1 MPIWYNIV
9 EKEHKNMIIEN
20 GKVNFLIDGQ
30 WGSTGK
36 GKLAGYLY
44 TKYKNITV
52 AISDNMPNAGHTFT
66 RDGKN
71 FIFKALPTG
80 VLFENVKCLIGPQS
94 VIGEEQFQYE
104 MEMVK
109 NEIGYW
115 PTVLIHPMAS
125 VVTASDKEEES
136 NIVSKMASTGQGSCA
151 ATVKKMW
158 RAGEANLAKHS
169 KVLDNWICDTHE
181 YLHHCLGNGETALS
195 EGSQGFDLSMNC
207 GHSYPHV
214 TSRDCLIGRMM
225 DNAGCPVKYVG
236 SIIACLRTLPI
247 RVGSTEN
254 TSGPYYDDQTE
265 LDWKTVS
272 EMCGYDVEEKT
283 TVTQRVR
290 RVFTF
295 SEAQTRKFC
304 EYVLPDY
311 AFLNF
316 VNYYDDPDERV
327 KIIRDVAEL
336 LNEYECD
343 LTLLGTGAEVDD
355 MEVTSAEAILTE
367 IPEHTM
373 RQA

>member
-1 MPIWYNIV
+1 
-9 EKEHKNMIIEN
+9 MIES

-44 TKYKNITV
+44 EKNRELKV

-80 VLFENVKCLIGPQS
+80 VLFDGVTSLIGPQA
-94 VIGEEQFQYE
+94 VMGEEQFQYE

-109 NEIGYW
+109 NEIGHY
-115 PTVLIHPMAS
+115 PKVMIHPMAT
-125 VVTASDKEEES
+125 VVTASDKDAEAG
-136 NIVSKMASTGQGSCA
+136 IVSKMASTGQGSCS

-158 RAGEANLAKHS
+158 RRGEANLAKDS
-169 KVLDNWICDTHE
+169 KIFDEFVGDTHSF
-181 YLHHCLGNGETALS
+181 LHESLASGHAALS

-207 GHSYPHV
+207 GHSYPHT

-225 DNAGCPVKYVG
+225 DNAGCPVNSVG

-254 TSGPYYDDQTE
+254 TSGPYYDDQVE
-265 LDWKTVS
+265 MNWKMVS
-272 EMCGYDVEEKT
+272 EMCGQDVEERT

-304 EYVLPDY
+304 EYVRPDY

-316 VNYYDDPDERV
+316 VNYYADPSDRHEAV
-327 KIIRDVAEL
+327 KKVAGIL
-336 LNEYECD
+336 KEYGCD
-343 LTLLGTGAEVDD
+343 LTLLGTGADINE
-355 MEVTSAEAILTE
+355 MEITNNQAILN
-367 IPEHTM
+367 PEEM
-373 RQA
+373 LFA

>member
-1 MPIWYNIV
+1 
-9 EKEHKNMIIEN
+9 MIES

-44 TKYKNITV
+44 ERYKNITM

-80 VLFENVKCLIGPQS
+80 VLFDGVTSLIGPQA
-94 VIGEEQFQYE
+94 VIGEEQLQIE

-109 NEIGYW
+109 NEIGHY
-115 PTVLIHPMAS
+115 PKLMIHPMAS
-125 VVTASDKEEES
+125 VVTASDKESEAG
-136 NIVSKMASTGQGSCA
+136 IVSKMASTGQGSCA

-169 KVLDNWICDTHE
+169 KILDPYVGDTHT
-181 YLHHCLGNGETALS
+181 YMQQQLKNGGTALS
-195 EGSQGFDLSMNC
+195 EGSQGFDLSMHC

-225 DNAGCPVKYVG
+225 DNAGCPVKSVG
-236 SIIACLRTLPI
+236 NIIACLRTLPI

-265 LDWKTVS
+265 LNWDEVS
-272 EMCGYDVEEKT
+272 KMCGHEVEERT

-304 EYVLPDY
+304 EYVRPDV

-316 VNYYDDPDERV
+316 VNYYEDPMDRLSAV
-327 KIIRDVAEL
+327 NDVASL
-336 LNEYECD
+336 LNEYGCD
-343 LTLLGTGAEVDD
+343 LTMLGTGAELDE
-355 MEVTSAEAILTE
+355 MEITDNKSIFEQHAELLNT
-367 IPEHTM
+367 
-373 RQA
+373 QCS

>member
-1 MPIWYNIV
+1 MI
-9 EKEHKNMIIEN
+9 EK

-44 TKYKNITV
+44 DRHPELTM

-80 VLFENVKCLIGPQS
+80 VLFDGVTSLIGPQA

-109 NEIGYW
+109 NEIGHY
-115 PTVLIHPMAS
+115 PKMIIPPMAS
-125 VVTASDKEEES
+125 VVTSSDKDAEAE
-136 NIVSKMASTGQGSCA
+136 IVNKMASTGQGSCA

-169 KVLDNWICDTHE
+169 KILDPFIGDTHS
-181 YLHHCLGNGETALS
+181 YLQHQLKNGGTALS
-195 EGSQGFDLSMNC
+195 EGSQGFDLSMHC
-207 GHSYPHV
+207 GHSYPHT

-225 DNAGCPVKYVG
+225 DNAGCPVKSVG

-290 RVFTF
+290 RVFTL
-295 SEAQTRKFC
+295 SEQQTRKFC
-304 EYVLPDY
+304 EYVRPDY

-316 VNYYDDPDERV
+316 VNYYKDPSEEIKAVSNVANILDEY
-327 KIIRDVAEL
+327 D
-336 LNEYECD
+336 CD
-343 LTLLGTGAEVDD
+343 LTLLGTGAELDAMIITD
-355 MEVTSAEAILTE
+355 NKEILTGALYDRD
-367 IPEHTM
+367 EHYIGALS
-373 RQA
+373 Q

>member
-1 MPIWYNIV
+1 
-9 EKEHKNMIIEN
+9 MIES

-44 TKYKNITV
+44 SRYKNLNM

-80 VLFENVKCLIGPQS
+80 VLFDDVTSLIGPQA
-94 VIGEEQFQYE
+94 VMGEEQFQYE

-109 NEIGYW
+109 NEIGRY
-115 PTVLIHPMAS
+115 PKVIIHPMAT
-125 VVTASDKEEES
+125 VVTASDKDAEAG
-136 NIVSKMASTGQGSCA
+136 IVSKMASTGQGSCS

-158 RAGEANLAKHS
+158 RRGEANLAKNS
-169 KVLDNWICDTHE
+169 KVFDEFVGDTHAF
-181 YLHHCLGNGETALS
+181 LRDGLKSGGSALS

-207 GHSYPHV
+207 GHAYPHT

-225 DNAGCPVKYVG
+225 DNAGCPVKSVG

-254 TSGPYYDDQTE
+254 TSGPYYDDQNE
-265 LDWKTVS
+265 IDWKTVS
-272 EMCGYDVEEKT
+272 DMCGQDVEERT

-295 SEAQTRKFC
+295 SEEQTRKFC
-304 EYVLPDY
+304 EYVRPDY

-316 VNYYDDPDERV
+316 VNYYKDEEERKKAV
-327 KIIRDVAEL
+327 ERISQILD
-336 LNEYECD
+336 EYGCD
-343 LTLLGTGAEVDD
+343 LTLLGTGAGLDC
-355 MEVTSAEAILTE
+355 MEMTSNEEILNKQETLF
-367 IPEHTM
+367 
-373 RQA
+373 A

>member
-1 MPIWYNIV
+1 
-9 EKEHKNMIIEN
+9 MIES

-44 TKYKNITV
+44 ERYKNITA

-71 FIFKALPTG
+71 FIFKALPTS
-80 VLFENVKCLIGPQS
+80 VLFDSVASLIGPQA

-109 NEIGYW
+109 NELGHY
-115 PTVLIHPMAS
+115 PKVMIHPMAC
-125 VVTASDKEEES
+125 VVTSSDKESES
-136 NIVSKMASTGQGSCA
+136 CIVNKMASTGQGSCA

-158 RAGEANLAKHS
+158 RAGEAKLVKYS
-169 KVLDNWICDTHE
+169 KILDPFVGDTHE
-181 YLHHCLGNGETALS
+181 FLQQEIRKGGTALS

-225 DNAGCPVKYVG
+225 DNAGCPVKSVG
-236 SIIACLRTLPI
+236 NIIACLRTLPI

-265 LDWKTVS
+265 LDWETVS
-272 EMCGYDVEEKT
+272 KMCGSDVEEKT
-283 TVTQRVR
+283 TVTQRIR

-304 EYVLPDY
+304 EYVRPDY

-316 VNYYDDPDERV
+316 VNYYNDPVDRLNA
-327 KIIRDVAEL
+327 IHDVASL
-336 LNEYECD
+336 LDKYECD
-343 LTLLGTGAEVDD
+343 LTLLGTGAELDD
-355 MEVTSAEAILTE
+355 MEITDNKAIFKQHTE
-367 IPEHTM
+367 QREKLYEL
-373 RQA
+373 AKSVE

>member
-1 MPIWYNIV
+1 M
-9 EKEHKNMIIEN
+9 IEN

-36 GKLAGYLY
+36 GKLAGFLY
-44 TKYKNITV
+44 EKYKNITM

-66 RDGKN
+66 RNGKN

-80 VLFENVKCLIGPQS
+80 VLFDNVTSLIGPQA
-94 VIGEEQFQYE
+94 VIGEEQLQIE

-109 NEIGYW
+109 NELGHY
-115 PTVLIHPMAS
+115 PKLMIHPMTS
-125 VVTASDKEEES
+125 IVTANDKEAETG
-136 NIVSKMASTGQGSCA
+136 IVNKMASTGQGSCA

-169 KVLDNWICDTHE
+169 KILDQYVGDTNS
-181 YLHHCLGNGETALS
+181 YMQYKLKNGGTALS
-195 EGSQGFDLSMNC
+195 EGSQGFDLGMNC

-225 DNAGCPVKYVG
+225 DNAGCSVKSVG
-236 SIIACLRTLPI
+236 NIIACLRTLPI

-254 TSGPYYDDQTE
+254 TSGPYYDDQSE

-295 SEAQTRKFC
+295 SEAQLRKFC
-304 EYVLPDY
+304 EYVHPDY

-316 VNYYDDPDERV
+316 INYYSDATEQCEAVRNV
-327 KIIRDVAEL
+327 AKI
-336 LNEYECD
+336 LNEYDCD
-343 LTLLGTGAEVDD
+343 LTLLGTGAELDD
-355 MEVTSAEAILTE
+355 MIMTNTESILSFAAL
-367 IPEHTM
+367 M
-373 RQA
+373 K

>member
-1 MPIWYNIV
+1 M
-9 EKEHKNMIIEN
+9 IEN
-20 GKVNFLIDGQ
+20 GKVNYLIDGQ

-44 TKYKNITV
+44 SKYPELTI

-66 RDGKN
+66 RDRKN

-80 VLFENVKCLIGPQS
+80 VLFDGVTSLIGPQS

-109 NEIGYW
+109 NEIGHY
-115 PTVLIHPMAS
+115 PKIIIHPMAS
-125 VVTASDKEEES
+125 VVTASDKDAEAE
-136 NIVSKMASTGQGSCA
+136 IVSKMASTGQGSCA

-158 RAGEANLAKHS
+158 RAGEANLAKDS
-169 KVLDNWICDTHE
+169 KILEPFVGDTHE
-181 YLHHCLGNGETALS
+181 FLQNELKNGGTALS

-207 GHSYPHV
+207 GHSYPHT

-225 DNAGCPVKYVG
+225 DNAGCSVKSVG

-265 LDWKTVS
+265 LDWDAVT
-272 EMCGYDVEEKT
+272 EMCGYDVEERT
-283 TVTQRVR
+283 TVTQRIR

-304 EYVLPDY
+304 EYVQPDY

-316 VNYYDDPDERV
+316 VNYYNDPTDRLDA
-327 KIIRDVAEL
+327 INDVAEL
-336 LNEYECD
+336 LDEYGCD
-343 LTLLGTGAEVDD
+343 LTLLGTGAELGAMIRTDNK
-355 MEVTSAEAILTE
+355 TISTQHAELAKASVEL
-367 IPEHTM
+367 
-373 RQA
+373 

>member
-1 MPIWYNIV
+1 
-9 EKEHKNMIIEN
+9 MIET

-44 TKYKNITV
+44 EQYKNLTM

-80 VLFENVKCLIGPQS
+80 VLFDGVTSLIGPQA
-94 VIGEEQFQYE
+94 VIGEEQLQIE

-109 NEIGYW
+109 NEIGHY
-115 PTVLIHPMAS
+115 PKLMIHPMAS
-125 VVTASDKEEES
+125 VVTASDKNAES
-136 NIVSKMASTGQGSCA
+136 EIVSKMASTGQGSCA

-158 RAGEANLAKHS
+158 RAGEANLAKNS
-169 KVLDNWICDTHE
+169 KILDPFVADIHA
-181 YLHHCLGNGETALS
+181 YMQHQLKNGGTALS
-195 EGSQGFDLSMNC
+195 EGSQGFDLSMHC

-225 DNAGCPVKYVG
+225 DNAGCPVKSVG

-265 LDWKTVS
+265 LDWKAVS

-283 TVTQRVR
+283 TVTQRIR

-304 EYVLPDY
+304 EYVRPDY

-316 VNYYDDPDERV
+316 VNYYSDPTEEIKAVSNVANILDEY
-327 KIIRDVAEL
+327 D
-336 LNEYECD
+336 CD
-343 LTLLGTGAEVDD
+343 LTLLGTGAELDA
-355 MEVTSAEAILTE
+355 MTVTNNKEILDGTLYNRD
-367 IPEHTM
+367 EHYIGALS
-373 RQA
+373 Q

>member
-1 MPIWYNIV
+1 
-9 EKEHKNMIIEN
+9 MIET

-44 TKYKNITV
+44 ERYKNITM

-80 VLFENVKCLIGPQS
+80 VLFDGVASLIGPQA
-94 VIGEEQFQYE
+94 VLGEEQFQYE
-104 MEMVK
+104 LEMVK
-109 NEIGYW
+109 NEIGQY
-115 PTVLIHPMAS
+115 PKVMIHPMATI
-125 VVTASDKEEES
+125 VTANDKEAES
-136 NIVSKMASTGQGSCA
+136 GIVSKMASTGQGSCA
-151 ATVKKMW
+151 ATIKKMW
-158 RAGEANLAKHS
+158 RAGEASLAKHS
-169 KVLDNWICDTHE
+169 RILDPFVADTHS
-181 YLHHCLGNGETALS
+181 YLQHRLKIGGAALS

-225 DNAGCPVKYVG
+225 DNAGCAVKSVG

-254 TSGPYYDDQTE
+254 TSGPYYDDQSE

-272 EMCGYDVEEKT
+272 KMCGHDVEEKT
-283 TVTQRVR
+283 TVTQRIR

-295 SEAQTRKFC
+295 SEAQLRKFC
-304 EYVLPDY
+304 EYVQPDY

-316 VNYYDDPDERV
+316 VNYYADPIEQVEAVRNV
-327 KIIRDVAEL
+327 AKILE
-336 LNEYECD
+336 EYDCD
-343 LTLLGTGAEVDD
+343 LTLLGTGAELDS
-355 MEVTSAEAILTE
+355 MTVTSNEAILGKLKQGSPTSE
-367 IPEHTM
+367 VSIHV
-373 RQA
+373 

>member
-1 MPIWYNIV
+1 MI
-9 EKEHKNMIIEN
+9 EK

-44 TKYKNITV
+44 EKNPELTM

-80 VLFENVKCLIGPQS
+80 VLFDNVTSLIGPQA
-94 VIGEEQFQYE
+94 VIGEEQLQIE

-109 NEIGYW
+109 NEIGHY
-115 PTVLIHPMAS
+115 PKLMIHPMAS
-125 VVTASDKEEES
+125 VVTASDKEAEEG
-136 NIVSKMASTGQGSCA
+136 IVSKMASTGQGSCA
-151 ATVKKMW
+151 STIKKMW

-169 KVLDNWICDTHE
+169 KILDPYVGDIHS
-181 YLHHCLGNGETALS
+181 YIQHQLKNGGTALS

-225 DNAGCPVKYVG
+225 DNAGCSVKSVG

-265 LDWKTVS
+265 LDWKAVS

-290 RVFTF
+290 RVFTM
-295 SEAQTRKFC
+295 SEQQTRKFC
-304 EYVLPDY
+304 EYVRPDY

-316 VNYYDDPDERV
+316 VNYYADPNERV
-327 KIIRDVAEL
+327 EAVRTTANVLREYGCEL
-336 LNEYECD
+336 NM
-343 LTLLGTGAEVDD
+343 LGTGAELED
-355 MEVTSAEAILTE
+355 MIITNYEE
-367 IPEHTM
+367 INNNGDLFDTFM
-373 RQA
+373 QSSNNAVSNA

>member
-1 MPIWYNIV
+1 
-9 EKEHKNMIIEN
+9 MIES

-44 TKYKNITV
+44 SKHEDLRI

-66 RDGKN
+66 RDEKN

-80 VLFENVKCLIGPQS
+80 VLFDNVTSLIGPQA
-94 VIGEEQFQYE
+94 VMGEEQFQYE

-109 NEIGYW
+109 NEIGHY
-115 PTVLIHPMAS
+115 PKVIIHPMAT
-125 VVTASDKEEES
+125 VVTASDKDAEAG
-136 NIVSKMASTGQGSCA
+136 IVSKMASTGQGSCS

-158 RAGEANLAKHS
+158 RRGEANLAKNS
-169 KVLDNWICDTHE
+169 KVFGEYVGDTHSF
-181 YLHHCLGNGETALS
+181 LRMGLKRGEAALS

-207 GHSYPHV
+207 GHAYPHT

-225 DNAGCPVKYVG
+225 DNAGCPVKSVG

-254 TSGPYYDDQTE
+254 TSGPYYDDQNE
-265 LDWKTVS
+265 IDWKMVS
-272 EMCGYDVEEKT
+272 EMCGQDVEERT

-295 SEAQTRKFC
+295 SEEQTRKFC
-304 EYVLPDY
+304 EYVRPDY

-316 VNYYDDPDERV
+316 VNYYKDEQERTSAV
-327 KIIRDVAEL
+327 ESVASIL
-336 LNEYECD
+336 ADYDCD
-343 LTLLGTGAEVDD
+343 LTLLGMGAELDD
-355 MEVTSAEAILTE
+355 MVVTNNETILNKQETLF
-367 IPEHTM
+367 
-373 RQA
+373 A

>member
-1 MPIWYNIV
+1 
-9 EKEHKNMIIEN
+9 MIKT

-36 GKLAGYLY
+36 GKLAGWLY
-44 TKYKNITV
+44 NQYPEITM

-66 RDGKN
+66 RNGKN

-80 VLFENVKCLIGPQS
+80 VLFDNVTSLIGPQS
-94 VIGEEQFQYE
+94 VIGEEQLQIE

-109 NEIGYW
+109 NEIGHY
-115 PTVLIHPMAS
+115 PKLMIHPMTS
-125 VVTASDKEEES
+125 IVTANDKEAEAG
-136 NIVSKMASTGQGSCA
+136 IVNKMASTGQGSCA

-169 KVLDNWICDTHE
+169 RILDQYVGDTNSYMQHQ
-181 YLHHCLGNGETALS
+181 LKNSGTALS

-225 DNAGCPVKYVG
+225 DNAGCSVKSVG
-236 SIIACLRTLPI
+236 NIIACLRTLPI

-265 LDWKTVS
+265 LNWDEVS

-290 RVFTF
+290 RVFTM
-295 SEAQTRKFC
+295 SEQQTRKFC
-304 EYVLPDY
+304 EYVQPDY

-316 VNYYDDPDERV
+316 VNYYSDPMERLDA
-327 KIIRDVAEL
+327 INDVANIL
-336 LNEYECD
+336 DEYGCD
-343 LTLLGTGAEVDD
+343 LTLLGTGAELDA
-355 MEVTSAEAILTE
+355 MEITDSKAIFKQHIELLNT
-367 IPEHTM
+367 
-373 RQA
+373 QCS

>member
-1 MPIWYNIV
+1 
-9 EKEHKNMIIEN
+9 MIKT

-44 TKYKNITV
+44 SKYPELSI

-80 VLFENVKCLIGPQS
+80 VLFDNVTSLIGPQA

-109 NEIGYW
+109 NEIGHY
-115 PTVLIHPMAS
+115 PKVMIHPMACI
-125 VVTASDKEEES
+125 VTASDKEEES
-136 NIVSKMASTGQGSCA
+136 GIVNKMASTGQGSCA
-151 ATVKKMW
+151 ATTKKMW
-158 RAGEANLAKHS
+158 RKGEANLAKHS
-169 KVLDNWICDTHE
+169 KIFYPYITDTHE
-181 YLHHCLGNGETALS
+181 YLQFMLKNRNSTALS

-225 DNAGCPVKYVG
+225 DNAGCSVKSVG

-254 TSGPYYDDQTE
+254 TSGPYYDDQDE
-265 LDWKTVS
+265 LNWETVS
-272 EMCGYDVEEKT
+272 KMCGHDVEEKT

-290 RVFTF
+290 RVFTL
-295 SEAQTRKFC
+295 SETQTRKFC
-304 EYVLPDY
+304 EYVQPDY

-316 VNYYDDPDERV
+316 VNYYKNADERT
-327 KIIRDVAEL
+327 KAIQHVAGILED
-336 LNEYECD
+336 NGCD
-343 LTLLGTGAEVDD
+343 LTLLGTGAELND
-355 MEVTSAEAILTE
+355 MVVTSNNDILNDTLFDSHVYE
-367 IPEHTM
+367 ETISG
-373 RQA
+373 